1 MEINWYTLSRQW
13 FDFSF
18 ENPDKVNCSHTALY
32 FYIIDKWNRFWQKEK
47 FGLPSYYTME
57 ELWIKSRKTYYKIF
71 KDLVDFWFI
80 EIIQESV
87 NQNTSTI
94 IKLNLTKNEWW
105 KSKLDDAMCLLN
117 NYSSNDTSTYSSNDT
132 STYPSRGTIDKQIN
146 KRTNK
151 QINNNIVVSKETT
164 LQDYIKKEFTIDFLT
179 EIYNKYNLDKE
190 IFKEECEAFVW
201 YWTETNINWSKEKWQ
216 KEKTFDPKL
225 RFRQWMKN
233 TNRWT
238 KTNLYNKPNWIWQLL
253 D

>member
-94 IKLNLTKNEWW
+94 IKLNLTKNVWW

-117 NYSSNDTSTYSSNDT
+117 NYPSNDTSTYPSNDT
-132 STYPSRGTIDKQIN
+132 STYPSRGTIDKQVN
-146 KRTNK
+146 
-151 QINNNIVVSKETT
+151 KET
-164 LQDYIKKEFTIDFLT
+164 KKQEFIDFSNLWKENKSMMSSYLIYVFLDLWYIPSNT
-179 EIYNKYNLDKE
+179 ETIESFKLW
-190 IFKEECEAFVW
+190 FKEKILDSYKIDNTSQIKSVIDNYHS
-201 YWTETNINWSKEKWQ
+201 YWQDQEK
-216 KEKTFDPKL
+216 KPKVFKSSFL
-225 RFRQWMKN
+225 N
-233 TNRWT
+233 SPI
-238 KTNLYNKPNWIWQLL
+238 LNKLK
-253 D
+253 